1 MKNFYETH
9 LTGDT
14 VEEIL
19 LRFSLVDLVIK
30 LIRLGSSVS
39 QFWI

>member
-19 LRFSLVDLVIK
+19 LRFSLVEG
-30 LIRLGSSVS
+30 RLT
-39 QFWI
+39 